1 MRNCFVCG
9 DPIYEC
15 MGFILARD
23 LLKIMSGLK
32 IRPREFCG
40 NCDIKAALG
49 DELTRK
55 AFISLGI
62 EQQTYF

>member
-1 MRNCFVCG
+1 
-9 DPIYEC
+9 